1 MPTKAKYTDED
12 YQAIHNDLLGA
23 KDGNEANEIF
33 VAHAEKHNTN
43 SSAIKNGY
51 VAKAKWK
58 RKNGDS
64 SYLAHYETLFPGK
77 VDTLA
82 TNLGTFTKN
91 QILEWIDEFIT
102 YPIPNME
109 FVKSTLQGGQNDK
122 FFNGIL
128 ATFLMKDIEKYD
140 ELWHDHRDYI
150 HGTLSAK
157 TTSVVITSTL
167 TPMAIFMLYFINMSS
182 VYEGWGIVFVNMM
195 ISLVGL
201 MPLWTYKETLDS
213 FRTASESE
221 KKLIERTNTQIM
233 KKYPKELLDTIWN
246 THQLESI
253 KQTEKDEEHLELAEK
268 VYSGEVDFTE
278 NGLMDYA
285 IYELNDI
292 GWFASKL
299 GDNFFRLWKPPHAES
314 RIYRHFYN
322 KAQCNFVDVE
332 AFYRIEKRDGWE

>member
-102 YPIPNME
+102 YPIPN
-109 FVKSTLQGGQNDK
+109 F
-122 FFNGIL
+122 I
-128 ATFLMKDIEKYD
+128 
-140 ELWHDHRDYI
+140 
-150 HGTLSAK
+150 
-157 TTSVVITSTL
+157 
-167 TPMAIFMLYFINMSS
+167 IFKIIIICWNRNYFIRSIYIIRFKPSKIYMFS
-182 VYEGWGIVFVNMM
+182 
-195 ISLVGL
+195 IS
-201 MPLWTYKETLDS
+201 
-213 FRTASESE
+213 
-221 KKLIERTNTQIM
+221 
-233 KKYPKELLDTIWN
+233 
-246 THQLESI
+246 
-253 KQTEKDEEHLELAEK
+253 
-268 VYSGEVDFTE
+268 
-278 NGLMDYA
+278 
-285 IYELNDI
+285 
-292 GWFASKL
+292 
-299 GDNFFRLWKPPHAES
+299 
-314 RIYRHFYN
+314 
-322 KAQCNFVDVE
+322 
-332 AFYRIEKRDGWE
+332 